1 MDSEYSSSS
10 CDSRHHRRR
19 KRFSNRSRSRS
30 RSRSRRYGNYE
41 TRRRRRRSRSWESNG
56 KDDRSRHRKNDNHKH
71 RRSFSSEFNERRD
84 RSVRDDDDIDHS
96 FRRGRCRSRK
106 RRDRRR
112 DESQTNRRRRR
123 KGRRREDRRSRR
135 HRRRSRPQSS
145 SRSSR
150 SPSVSDK
157 FPIPRISPPAP
168 ESSGTG
174 VVSDDEPDHGSILPT
189 VKKHSES
196 TSSRDDTVGHFR
208 GGPGTVIGD
217 RYKVVRDVGLGTFGR
232 VVECLDLRRSRR
244 SSSGGRRGE
253 NDFVAIKIVRDV
265 RRYYDSAVI
274 EANIVEEVNRRGGRG
289 ISHCAILHNAFTW
302 NCHFCMIFESLGPSL
317 YDFLKKHQYQP
328 FPMACIRDFTRQLLE
343 TLEFLHS
350 FRLIHTDLKP
360 ENILLVN
367 YREIPYKWHGRSYM
381 IPESTKIKIIDFGGA
396 TYDDEKKSS
405 VVNTRQYRAPE
416 VILGLGWSMPSD
428 LWSAG
433 CILAELYL
441 GELLLATHDNQE
453 HLALIEKIIGPFP
466 TRMLKRAKNLQL
478 VHEAFDENGKHRL
491 GRVLPP
497 ESASYVSK
505 MCPLESIIRL
515 EDRRFLDLLR
525 MLLVIKPT
533 ERATA
538 QECVRHRL

>member
-1 MDSEYSSSS
+1 M
-10 CDSRHHRRR
+10 
-19 KRFSNRSRSRS
+19 
-30 RSRSRRYGNYE
+30 
-41 TRRRRRRSRSWESNG
+41 SW
-56 KDDRSRHRKNDNHKH
+56 
-71 RRSFSSEFNERRD
+71 
-84 RSVRDDDDIDHS
+84 
-96 FRRGRCRSRK
+96 
-106 RRDRRR
+106 
-112 DESQTNRRRRR
+112 
-123 KGRRREDRRSRR
+123 
-135 HRRRSRPQSS
+135 
-145 SRSSR
+145 SSR
-150 SPSVSDK
+150 SPSVSDTH
-157 FPIPRISPPAP
+157 PIPRMPAPAP
-168 ESSGTG
+168 ESRRTG
-174 VVSDDEPDHGSILPT
+174 VVSDDEADHGSALPAP
-189 VKKHSES
+189 KKQSES

-208 GGPGTVIGD
+208 GGPGTVIAE

-232 VVECLDLRRSRR
+232 VVECSDLRRSRR
-244 SSSGGRRGE
+244 SSNGGRRGE
-253 NDFVAIKIVRDV
+253 NDSVAIKIVRDV

-274 EANIVEEVNRRGGRG
+274 EANIVGEVNRRGGRG
-289 ISHCAILHNAFTW
+289 VSHCAILHNAFTW
-302 NCHFCMIFESLGPSL
+302 NSHFCMVFESLGPSL

-328 FPMACIRDFTRQLLE
+328 FPMVCIRDFTRQLLE

-466 TRMLKRAKNLQL
+466 NRMLKRAKNLQL
-478 VHEAFDENGKHRL
+478 VHDAFDENGKHRL
-491 GRVLPP
+491 GRILPP
-497 ESASYVSK
+497 ESVSYVSK
-505 MCPLESIIRL
+505 MCPLESITRS

-525 MLLVIKPT
+525 MLLVIKPSK
-533 ERATA
+533 RATA